1 MLIKY
6 WRQAIVVIAII
17 AAIITSAV
25 DPVNMSI
32 VMGPLI
38 VLYGLSIVL
47 AWLLYKPRTTRFF
60 RTESFIPDEY
70 K

>member
-6 WRQAIVVIAII
+6 WRHAIVVISII
-17 AAIITSAV
+17 AAIITPTV

-38 VLYGLSIVL
+38 ILYGLSMCR
-47 AWLLYKPRTTRFF
+47 LLYKPRTTRFF
-60 RTESFIPDEY
+60 IRVIYPG
-70 K
+70 